1 MTDTRALRESSG
13 VKGTPMQPTR
23 DQLAVPDHG
32 FLNAFESCAL
42 PAAQFRH
49 RDHVRLAF
57 IYLSLHDLDTA
68 LDLMR
73 SGLHRF
79 LAHAG
84 APPSKYHETITRA
97 WLLAVQHFMREA
109 GPAASFEEFAARS
122 PRLFAPGAMETHYS
136 RELLES
142 DEARRRFIE
151 PDLEPIPPR

>member
-1 MTDTRALRESSG
+1 MPP
-13 VKGTPMQPTR
+13 VR
-23 DQLAVPDHG
+23 DQLDDSDWE

-57 IYLSLHDLDTA
+57 IYLTRHDLDTA

-84 APPSKYHETITRA
+84 APASKYHETITRA

-109 GPAASFEEFAARS
+109 GAITSFEEFAARS
-122 PRLFAPGAMETHYS
+122 PRLFAPGAMETHYT

-142 DEARRRFIE
+142 NEARRRFIE
-151 PDLEPIPPR
+151 PDLEPILRSPAPRSALD

>member
-1 MTDTRALRESSG
+1 MPP
-13 VKGTPMQPTR
+13 VR
-23 DQLAVPDHG
+23 DQLDDSDWE

-42 PAAQFRH
+42 AAAHFRH

-57 IYLSLHDLDTA
+57 IYLTLYDLDTA

-73 SGLHRF
+73 GGLHRF

-84 APPSKYHETITRA
+84 APASKYHETITRA
-97 WLLAVQHFMREA
+97 WLLAVEHFMREA
-109 GPAASFEEFAARS
+109 GRPASFEEFAARS

-136 RELLES
+136 PERLQS

>member
-1 MTDTRALRESSG
+1 MIRNQMPPL
-13 VKGTPMQPTR
+13 R
-23 DQLAVPDHG
+23 DQLDASDRE
-32 FLNAFESCAL
+32 LLDAFESCAL

-57 IYLSLHDLDTA
+57 IYVALHDLDTA

-79 LAHAG
+79 LANAG
-84 APPSKYHETITRA
+84 APSSKYHETITRA

-109 GPAASFEEFAARS
+109 GPVGSFEVFAARS
-122 PRLFAPGAMETHYS
+122 PRLFAPGAMETHYT

-142 DEARRRFIE
+142 EEARRRFIE
-151 PDLEPIPPR
+151 PDHEPIPPRPPAPRSALD

>member
-1 MTDTRALRESSG
+1 MTGNRIRS
-13 VKGTPMQPTR
+13 TR
-23 DQLAVPDHG
+23 DQLDVSDRD

-42 PAAQFRH
+42 PAADFRH

-57 IYLSLHDLDTA
+57 IYVALHDLDTA

-84 APPSKYHETITRA
+84 APSSKYHETITRA

-109 GPAASFEEFAARS
+109 GAVASFEDFAARS
-122 PRLFAPGAMETHYS
+122 PRLFAPDAIETHYT

-142 DEARRRFIE
+142 EEARRRFIE
-151 PDLEPIPPR
+151 PDLEPIPPRPLAPRSALD